1 MNNTEINIARRL
13 ESHRS
18 SINLIEPLICD
29 IRCKFPIPDELY
41 YNILIATTEAIN
53 NAIIHGNKLNPEK
66 YVLLHIHAE
75 SGEIVITVVDEGSG
89 FDFSHVQDPRLPQN
103 LMKDGGRGVFLMR
116 QLSSSAEFF
125 DDGRGIKMVFKT

>member
-1 MNNTEINIARRL
+1 MSGKEIDIARRL

-29 IRCKFPIPDELY
+29 VRCKIPIPDELY
-41 YNILIATTEAIN
+41 YNILIAATEAVN

-66 YVLLHIHAE
+66 YVLLHIHACDC
-75 SGEIVITVVDEGSG
+75 EIVITVVDEGPG
-89 FDFSHVQDPRLPQN
+89 FDYSHVQDPRLPQN

-125 DDGRGIKMVFKT
+125 DGGRGIKMIFSL